1 MEKLK
6 VVLDWFPNT
15 NHIGF
20 LIAQK
25 RGWFAEAGLDYT
37 AALPH
42 LVYQTA
48 CGVAREALELVRTG
62 GLVSAGALSPQYHR
76 LSQAERERMEREKKL

>member
-25 RGWFAEAGLDYT
+25 RGWFAEAGLDVEIFGDV
-37 AALPH
+37 H
-42 LVYQTA
+42 
-48 CGVAREALELVRTG
+48 GEMELH
-62 GLVSAGALSPQYHR
+62 GAD
-76 LSQAERERMEREKKL
+76 